1 MGITVMAGLM
11 ITIGSG
17 LCTHISSN
25 PGVIATH
32 NWCNATTE
40 HIRAR
45 SMFSSGESLLYPV
58 YGMRGGFSLDL
69 DHEVGWMMAQVTLLG
84 WIFRTTVSLWWA
96 GAGEREN
103 MVERLHNT
111 SSIGSVDD
119 LLYVR

>member
-1 MGITVMAGLM
+1 MNGHYSNGRANDNHWKWFVYTHLVKS
-11 ITIGSG
+11 GSN
-17 LCTHISSN
+17 CD
-25 PGVIATH
+25 P

-45 SMFSSGESLLYPV
+45 SMFALGESLLYPV

-103 MVERLHNT
+103 MVER
-111 SSIGSVDD
+111 
-119 LLYVR
+119 